1 MQIDELR
8 RALNGYKAWLGI
20 FGELQLASPGV
31 ACEGRSCGTRTQLLG
46 LKASAALLCTYHTS
60 QWCVD
65 SYKASDLE
73 TCRPLSAEC
82 IEFVRSP
89 TSCLLAVACCGT
101 CTGVHVQRSTRWRLF
116 KRCAAVLSSSSV
128 LAVDALAPETLS
140 FHELLRPYGPSI
152 EVERHWLESYKGQC
166 EAVGGA
172 FNAMFTPCS
181 CRLCVFD
188 PSLHRKGMF
197 IGTGH
202 WLLTGCSGCSS
213 LYLLRASS
221 AFSSVKR
228 LHDLAS

>member
-89 TSCLLAVACCGT
+89 TSCLLAVACRGT

-116 KRCAAVLSSSSV
+116 SAAPLSCPAAPSWLWMLWPRRRSAFMSFYGLTVLLSRLSDIGWNPTKVSAKRWAEHSMPCSRP
-128 LAVDALAPETLS
+128 ALAGYVCLIQVSTA
-140 FHELLRPYGPSI
+140 
-152 EVERHWLESYKGQC
+152 K
-166 EAVGGA
+166 A
-172 FNAMFTPCS
+172 CS
-181 CRLCVFD
+181 SALV
-188 PSLHRKGMF
+188 
-197 IGTGH
+197 
-202 WLLTGCSGCSS
+202 TGCSPVALDALVYTYS
-213 LYLLRASS
+213 R
-221 AFSSVKR
+221 
-228 LHDLAS
+228 

>member
-1 MQIDELR
+1 MVGHLWRTSAREPGSRLR
-8 RALNGYKAWLGI
+8 GQKLWNKDAIAGPEGVGGFAVHLPYISMVCRFVQGIRLGDMSAI
-20 FGELQLASPGV
+20 ERRVHRICAKPNFMLA
-31 ACEGRSCGTRTQLLG
+31 
-46 LKASAALLCTYHTS
+46 
-60 QWCVD
+60 
-65 SYKASDLE
+65 
-73 TCRPLSAEC
+73 CR
-82 IEFVRSP
+82 
-89 TSCLLAVACCGT
+89 CLLWHLHWGS
-101 CTGVHVQRSTRWRLF
+101 RSEVDTLEALQ
-116 KRCAAVLSSSSV
+116 RCAAVLSSSSV

-213 LYLLRASS
+213 LYLLALAPPS
-221 AFSSVKR
+221 AVLS
-228 LHDLAS
+228 DCTT